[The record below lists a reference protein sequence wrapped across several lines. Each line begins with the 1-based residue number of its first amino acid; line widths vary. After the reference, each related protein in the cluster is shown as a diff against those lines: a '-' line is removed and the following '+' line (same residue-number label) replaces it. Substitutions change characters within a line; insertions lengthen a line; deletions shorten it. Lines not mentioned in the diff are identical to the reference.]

1 MYILA
6 NNKYAKNW
14 VLELFINPDK
24 AIYLV
29 VFACGAILLLSGI
42 VIIIL
47 HIQEKKEDSKNRP

>member
-6 NNKYAKNW
+6 NPKYAKNW
-14 VLELFINPDK
+14 SLELFINPDK

-29 VFACGAILLLSGI
+29 VFACGAILLVTGV

-47 HIQEKKEDSKNRP
+47 HI

>member
-1 MYILA
+1 MFILA

-14 VLELFINPDK
+14 SLELFINPDK
-24 AIYLV
+24 AIYLI
-29 VFACGAILLLSGI
+29 VFACGAILLVTGI